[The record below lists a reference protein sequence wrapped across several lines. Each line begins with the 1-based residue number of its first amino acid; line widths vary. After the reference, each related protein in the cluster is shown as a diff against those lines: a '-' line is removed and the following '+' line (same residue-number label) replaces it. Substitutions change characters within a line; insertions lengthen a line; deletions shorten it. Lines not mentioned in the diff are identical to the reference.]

1 MKKQRHL
8 PDGLKNTLLLLI
20 PLFYLA
26 AGLYFRL
33 ILDDPSLRSV
43 DPDYVYFC
51 TGLNMAEGH
60 FKVAH
65 IDHPGTPLQVIT
77 ALVFRLVWWFR
88 GEGGG
93 FTGDFG
99 DLGDIFSS
107 FFGGGFGGGGR
118 RANPNAPRRGNDT
131 AAAVNLSFEE
141 AAKGCRKTV
150 KVTKIE
156 NCKECGGTGNDPVKI
171 IQAVGAAV

>member
-93 FTGDFG
+93 FTGDV
-99 DLGDIFSS
+99 LQ
-107 FFGGGFGGGGR
+107 
-118 RANPNAPRRGNDT
+118 N
-131 AAAVNLSFEE
+131 
-141 AAKGCRKTV
+141 
-150 KVTKIE
+150 
-156 NCKECGGTGNDPVKI
+156 
-171 IQAVGAAV
+171 